1 MISDELS
8 LVYHDA
14 LPLLF
19 LDIIDQRALNLD
31 KELRAHLQSM
41 AIISN
46 LRLIDIKSLVFFIKF
61 IATVRV

>member
-1 MISDELS
+1 M
-8 LVYHDA
+8 
-14 LPLLF
+14 PLLF
-19 LDIIDQRALNLD
+19 LDIIDQRALNPD

-46 LRLIDIKSLVFFIKF
+46 LRLIDIKYLVFFTKT